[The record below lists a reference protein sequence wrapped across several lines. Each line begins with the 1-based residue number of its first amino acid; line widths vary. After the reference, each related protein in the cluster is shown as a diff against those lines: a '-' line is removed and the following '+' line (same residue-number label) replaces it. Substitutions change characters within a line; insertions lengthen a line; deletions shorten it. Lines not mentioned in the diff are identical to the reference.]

1 MPGMKDFFVELQ
13 RRNVVRAAIAHL
25 VVFWLLVQ
33 VADVALPYIGVV
45 DNPVRWAIVTG
56 VALFPV
62 TLIVAWFVEHPWHH
76 LTGSR
81 LALDIV
87 VILVIAVTAG
97 AWVMRS
103 IPQVIHT
110 RTSIVV
116 LPFEHAKNDAHAQ
129 SLSRALA
136 YEINALLMKSKS
148 IDVIGFESASSPLL
162 AGLDLTAI
170 AQRLDVQHVLT
181 GSIQAA
187 GQMMDIS
194 ISLHDRLGKSI
205 ASSAIED
212 DLKNLFSVQ
221 ESIATFV
228 ADRLGAGDDQIPVVT
243 VAAARCSMP
252 LEPAVLE
259 KYYTAR
265 HYAELRNDS
274 DAAVETLRESVR
286 LFEELVEEYPEFSEA
301 RSGLAWALLYSVS
314 YDREANADELGVQA
328 VAHAE
333 IAFEQCPTLG
343 EAMIILPNEHDHEN
357 GWIGMDQQFRA
368 VIEMEPHKTENY
380 QKYARHLREVG
391 RLEKSVEVAR
401 NNYLLNP
408 LSVRSIKELAFAYMQ
423 QLRWDEAEE
432 LFLMQTELGSDTP
445 NFAQSNRQMHECSR
459 DLDCMLDNLP
469 PPMQAYKERFRAM
482 YTTPESDIGAQAAV
496 DMAMALQSEVPDFV
510 NWFNYSA
517 CQFDHLT
524 PLFFEVWD
532 FANANDV
539 YWYWPNVW
547 NPGCENV
554 WAAAEFP
561 AFAEETG
568 LVEYWQTVAWPDVCR
583 PEGDSFVCGAIPESR
598 TAD

>member
-1 MPGMKDFFVELQ
+1 MPGLKDLFVELQ

-33 VADVALPYIGVV
+33 LADVVLPYIGVV
-45 DNPVRWAIVTG
+45 ENPVRWAIVAG
-56 VALFPV
+56 VALFPI

-87 VILVIAVTAG
+87 VILVIAVTAA
-97 AWVMRS
+97 AWTVRN
-103 IPQVIHT
+103 IPQIIHT

-116 LPFEHAKNDAHAQ
+116 LPFEHAEDDALAQ

-136 YEINALLMKSKS
+136 YEINALLMKSRS
-148 IDVIGFESASSPLL
+148 IDVIGFESARSPLL
-162 AGLDLTAI
+162 AGLQLTAI
-170 AQRLDVQHVLT
+170 ADRLNVQHVLT

-187 GQMMDIS
+187 GQMMNIS

-212 DLKNLFSVQ
+212 ELKNLFSVQ

-228 ADRLGAGDDQIPVVT
+228 ADRLGVGDDQIPVAT
-243 VAAARCSMP
+243 VAAARCQMP

-265 HYAELRNDS
+265 HYVELRNES
-274 DAAVETLRESVR
+274 DVAVEKLRDSIR
-286 LFEELVEEYPEFSEA
+286 LFEELVEEFPEFSEA
-301 RSGLAWALLYSVS
+301 RSGLAWALLFSGT
-314 YDREANADELGVQA
+314 YDGETDAEEMKAEAI
-328 VAHAE
+328 AHAE
-333 IAFEQCPTLG
+333 IAYEQCPTLG
-343 EAMIILPNEHDHEN
+343 EAMIFVPNQHDHEN
-357 GWIGMDQQFRA
+357 GWIGTDQQLRA
-368 VIEMEPHKTENY
+368 AIEMEPHKTENY

-391 RLEKSVEVAR
+391 RIEKSTDVAHS
-401 NNYLLNP
+401 NYLLNP

-423 QLRWDEAEE
+423 QRRWDEAEE
-432 LFLMQTELGSDTP
+432 LFLKQTELGSNTP
-445 NFAQSNRQMHECSR
+445 NFARSNRQMHECSR
-459 DLDCMLDNLP
+459 DLDCLLDNLP

-482 YTTPESDIGAQAAV
+482 YTTPDSDIGAQAAV
-496 DMAMALQSEVPDFV
+496 DMAMALQTEVPDFV

-517 CQFDHLT
+517 CHFDHLT

-547 NPGCENV
+547 DPGCANV

-583 PEGDSFVCGAIPESR
+583 PEGDSFVCTAIPESQ
-598 TAD
+598 TAN